1 MSSSELSEDQRRST
15 VQSQD
20 RRESIVSVGQV
31 VLPHG
36 DPVFR
41 SGWLR
46 VRFKRHQR
54 SVPRFC
60 TLTGACFKHSASPSG
75 NVLADGFDVYGAKI
89 SSDDFSA
96 NALIIKPQAAPRIT
110 LIADNRDE
118 LNNWFADL
126 TRACNRSIVKDYQC
140 VQELR
145 PAGIGNA
152 LLAVDR
158 SSQTQVTVKLTSKRV
173 LHPKY
178 ICMARAEAV
187 TLLSLVNHSNILA
200 IRDVYESAR
209 NIYLVTEY
217 VPGHTLAEFME
228 VRGSVC
234 EADISVILRDLL
246 SALEHMHLA
255 GAVHRMCTPDNV
267 VLMYGEKKH
276 RPVIGAKLCNLEFT
290 ANVFDLNSAPSL
302 VAMFDDDG
310 PLTTMHASYVA
321 PEVARGDRSSAAAQD
336 IWSIG
341 MLMHYMLVGSTP
353 YQDLESHSSSELLR
367 VIGRG
372 HRPRVVGPMWKG
384 VTTGARQLCS
394 RLLDPNPKTRCT
406 AALALEDPWMTM
418 Q

>member
-1 MSSSELSEDQRRST
+1 MSSSELSEDRRRST
-15 VQSQD
+15 IQSQD
-20 RRESIVSVGQV
+20 RRESVASVGQV

-46 VRFKRHQR
+46 LRFKRHQR

-96 NALIIKPQAAPRIT
+96 NALIIKPQDAPRIT

-118 LNNWFADL
+118 LDNWFNDL
-126 TRACNRSIVKDYQC
+126 TRACYRSIVKDYQF
-140 VQELR
+140 VRELR
-145 PAGIGNA
+145 RAGIGNA
-152 LLAVDR
+152 LMAVDR
-158 SSQTQVTVKLTSKRV
+158 SSQTEVTVKLTSKRV

-178 ICMARAEAV
+178 VCMARAEAV

-217 VPGHTLAEFME
+217 VPGHTLGEFME

-234 EADISVILRDLL
+234 EADIAVILRDLL

-276 RPVIGAKLCNLEFT
+276 RPVTGAKLCNLEFT
-290 ANVFDLNSAPSL
+290 ANVFDLNNAPSL
-302 VAMFDDDG
+302 AAMFDDG
-310 PLTTMHASYVA
+310 PLNEMHASYVA
-321 PEVARGDRSSAAAQD
+321 PEVARGERGSAAQD
-336 IWSIG
+336 IWSLG
-341 MLMHYMLVGSTP
+341 VLMHYMLVGSTP
-353 YQDLESHSSSELLR
+353 YEDIEMETASSSELLQ

-372 HRPRVVGPMWKG
+372 ERPRVVGPTWKG

-394 RLLDPNPKTRCT
+394 RLLDPNPETRCT
-406 AALALEDPWMTM
+406 AAQALEDPWITM
-418 Q
+418 